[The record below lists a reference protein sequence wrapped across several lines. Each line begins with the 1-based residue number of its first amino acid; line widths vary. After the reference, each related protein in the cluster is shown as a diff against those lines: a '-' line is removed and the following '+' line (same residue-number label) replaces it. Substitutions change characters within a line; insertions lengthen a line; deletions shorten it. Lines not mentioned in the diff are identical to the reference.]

1 MNTST
6 SQSKRDVAKNTVV
19 VGLWTAASRVLGAVR
34 DLIVAHLFGA
44 TWTADAF
51 YIAQTIPNAF
61 RRLVG
66 EGAVA
71 AVLVPTYAGRLER
84 QDEATA
90 RRYARALLGVWLATL
105 PP

>member
-1 MNTST
+1 MST
-6 SQSKRDVAKNTVV
+6 SPPQPKRQVAKNTVV
-19 VGLWTAASRVLGAVR
+19 VGLWTAVSRVFGAVR
-34 DLIVAHLFGA
+34 DLVVAHLFGA

-71 AVLVPTYAGRLER
+71 AILFQPTPVGSSA
-84 QDEATA
+84 QT
-90 RRYARALLGVWLATL
+90 RRRRCRCSRALLGI
-105 PP
+105 